1 MPLPKQGT
9 LRQYSFQATPRMPL
23 LTSCQ
28 WGRGLIRIDGNST
41 TGKFVDE
48 DSSYRQSFEADV
60 EAVIGMIASSYK
72 KRFDIINIYLKKAKR
87 AEA

>member
-1 MPLPKQGT
+1 MPLP
-9 LRQYSFQATPRMPL
+9 
-23 LTSCQ
+23 TSCQ

-60 EAVIGMIASSYK
+60 GAVKGDDGILIQEM
-72 KRFDIINIYLKKAKR
+72 F
-87 AEA
+87 

>member
-9 LRQYSFQATPRMPL
+9 SRQCSFEATPRMPL
-23 LTSCQ
+23 PTSCQ

-60 EAVIGMIASSYK
+60 GAVKGDDSIFTQEM
-72 KRFDIINIYLKKAKR
+72 F
-87 AEA
+87 